1 LTSSESW
8 KLDWSKRV
16 FSKKEMEELTADKFF
31 LKEEI
36 KSFMLW
42 RMSGGNV
49 SKIIKNFKKA
59 FMRNLK
65 ERYEI
70 PKEITEEN
78 LNNFFKT
85 NFSIYRKEIHNVFN
99 SLSCQK
105 KNQIKIN
112 DLKNIIEK
120 IFNEKIKEDSAIS
133 ENGEINAQLKAQPQL
148 KGAGQAN

>member
-1 LTSSESW
+1 
-8 KLDWSKRV
+8 
-16 FSKKEMEELTADKFF
+16 MEELTADKFF